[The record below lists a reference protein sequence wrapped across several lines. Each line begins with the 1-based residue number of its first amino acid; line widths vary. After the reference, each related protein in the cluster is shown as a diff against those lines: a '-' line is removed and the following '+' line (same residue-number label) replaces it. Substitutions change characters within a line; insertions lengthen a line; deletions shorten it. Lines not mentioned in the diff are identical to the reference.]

1 MSTLEPETPDRHIT
15 VEVSNRRLPMRMVAG
30 RVRNDLRHPGYVLH
44 SRTRRNGR
52 LAMMAVAVLA
62 VPIVGVTRSFGK
74 PESSTR

>member
-1 MSTLEPETPDRHIT
+1 MSTLEPGTPDRHIT

-30 RVRNDLRHPGYVLH
+30 RLRNDLRHPGYILH

-52 LAMMAVAVLA
+52 LAMMAVAVL
-62 VPIVGVTRSFGK
+62 VMPIVGVMRSFGK